1 MEFGMRVRSIG
12 LFLVSTIAVVSIAS
26 AQSRP
31 AKPVRSPAQLQ
42 RALGVVAASVQST
55 TTPPAKT
62 VDNDQGDDHASPTA
76 ILKVCSKDTPAA
88 RRSAICPVGL
98 SPD

>member
-1 MEFGMRVRSIG
+1 MKMRSIG
-12 LFLVSTIAVVSIAS
+12 LFLVSTTAAASIAS
-26 AQSRP
+26 AQNKP
-31 AKPVRSPAQLQ
+31 AQPVRSSAQLQ
-42 RALGVVAASVQST
+42 RALGAVAASVQST
-55 TTPPAKT
+55 MPPAKT